1 MKKNCCFIET
11 IAKILVLIGA
21 LNWGLVGIANF
32 NLVAAIFGE
41 LNLVSRIIY
50 ILVGISAVFLV
61 ISRCGRSSCKKSC
74 SKENDKG
81 TVS

>member
-1 MKKNCCFIET
+1 MKKNCSLLEN

-41 LNLVSRIIY
+41 LNLISRIIY
-50 ILVGISAVFLV
+50 ILVGVSAIFLIISCFFW
-61 ISRCGRSSCKKSC
+61 KKSC
-74 SKENDKG
+74 SKEN
-81 TVS
+81 TSA